1 MTDSRDLGQTHS
13 IAGHVAARAAD
24 SPQQTALISPGGN
37 LTYGELEAQSGW
49 CASGLNGLGVSSGS
63 RVVLMV
69 TPGPEMMIVA
79 FALIKLGAVPVLVDP
94 GIGRDHLRSCI
105 DEAEP
110 EAFIGVPKA
119 VWAARMLGWGRG
131 SIRVWVCTSRR
142 RPPGSSSLRRVIRDG
157 RSRDRFQP
165 VPLGGDDTAAIVFTS
180 GSTGP
185 PKGVV
190 YTHGMFSAQA
200 ELLRRAFDIRAGEVD
215 LATFPL
221 FALFDPALRMTT
233 VFPEMD
239 FTRPGSVDPRRIVGL
254 IDELRVTHM
263 FGSPALLDRVGR
275 YAAAQNLCFP
285 SLCRVLSAG
294 APVSPLIA
302 DRFSRSLTSEA
313 AFFTPYGATEAL
325 PVASISLAERNRLGG
340 TDQGKGVCIGRPLPG
355 VSAAVIEI
363 SDEPV
368 PGWSDS
374 LRLPPNVIGELVVWG
389 PNVSTRY
396 FRRPEA
402 DRLAKITSSTGEV
415 RHRMGDLGYFDEQGR
430 IWFCG
435 RKIHRVV
442 TNRGTLFTVCCE
454 GIFNQHPAVFRS
466 ALVGIGPPPR
476 QSAAVCIELE
486 SDAKDVDPGK
496 LREELRQLALLRE
509 MTRDIDFF
517 PIHPGFPVD
526 VRHNAKIARE
536 KLAIWAQE
544 QIG

>member
-1 MTDSRDLGQTHS
+1 MTDSSAGQMHS
-13 IAGHVAARAAD
+13 IARHVAARAAD
-24 SPQQTALISPGGN
+24 SPQQTALISPDGN
-37 LTYGELEAQSGW
+37 LTYAELEAQSDW
-49 CASGLNGLGVSSGS
+49 CAAGLSGLGVSSGS

-69 TPGPEMMIVA
+69 TPGPEMMVVA

-142 RPPGSSSLRRVIRDG
+142 RPPGSSSLRRVIKDG

-165 VPLGGDDTAAIVFTS
+165 AALGGDDTAAIVFTS

-190 YTHGMFSAQA
+190 YTHRMFSAQA
-200 ELLRRAFDIRAGEVD
+200 ELLRRAFGIRPGEVD

-233 VFPEMD
+233 VFPKMD
-239 FTRPGSVDPRRIVGL
+239 FTRPGSVDPRGIVTL

-275 YAAAQNLCFP
+275 YAAEQNLCFP

-302 DRFSRSLTSEA
+302 ERFSRSLNSEA

-325 PVASISLAERNRLGG
+325 PVSSISLAERNQLGG

-355 VSAAVIEI
+355 VSAAVIGI
-363 SDEPV
+363 SDEPI
-368 PGWSDS
+368 PRWSD
-374 LRLPPNVIGELVVWG
+374 LLQLPPNVVGELVVWG
-389 PNVSTRY
+389 PNVSTGY

-402 DRLAKITSSTGEV
+402 DRLAKIKASTGEV
-415 RHRMGDLGYFDEQGR
+415 RHRMGDLGYFDGQGR

-435 RKIHRVV
+435 RKTHRVV
-442 TNRGTLFTVCCE
+442 TEWGTLFSVCCE
-454 GIFNQHPAVFRS
+454 GVFNQHPAVFRS
-466 ALVGIGPPPR
+466 ALVGIGTPPR
-476 QSAAVCIELE
+476 QSAAICIELE
-486 SDAKDVDPGK
+486 SAAKNMDLGK
-496 LREELRQLALLRE
+496 LRKELRELALPRE
-509 MTRDIDFF
+509 TTRGIDLFLV
-517 PIHPGFPVD
+517 HPGFPVD